1 MKRLT
6 AFLLG
11 GALLL
16 AMTGCGNQQASGG
29 IQISPAQL
37 SKGDTLTITVTDFTG
52 KYDRAPWVGILDT
65 DQQFTKEVD
74 ADEHDIWYAT
84 LYEDDHGPYQVV
96 IGEDVELE
104 PGRYGVV
111 LTDTDDDD
119 GVVLAFTQFEV
130 IAD

>member
-1 MKRLT
+1 MKQTT
-6 AFLLG
+6 AFLIS

-16 AMTGCGNQQASGG
+16 AMTGCGNQKASGG

-119 GVVLAFTQFEV
+119 GVVLAYTRFEV
-130 IAD
+130 K

>member
-74 ADEHDIWYAT
+74 ADEHTSTYMS
-84 LYEDDHGPYQVV
+84 L
-96 IGEDVELE
+96 
-104 PGRYGVV
+104 
-111 LTDTDDDD
+111 
-119 GVVLAFTQFEV
+119 
-130 IAD
+130 

>member
-1 MKRLT
+1 MKQTT
-6 AFLLG
+6 AFLLS

-16 AMTGCGNQQASGG
+16 AMTGCGNQKASGG

-84 LYEDDHGPYQVV
+84 LYEDDHGPYQIV

-119 GVVLAFTQFEV
+119 GVVLAYTRFEV
-130 IAD
+130 K

>member
-84 LYEDDHGPYQVV
+84 LYEDDHGSYQIV

-104 PGRYGVV
+104 PGHYGVV

-119 GVVLAFTQFEV
+119 GVVLAYTRFEV
-130 IAD
+130 R

>member
-1 MKRLT
+1 MKQTT
-6 AFLLG
+6 AFLLS

-16 AMTGCGNQQASGG
+16 AMTGCGNQKASGG

-119 GVVLAFTQFEV
+119 GVVLAYTRFEV
-130 IAD
+130 K

>member
-6 AFLLG
+6 AFLLS

-16 AMTGCGNQQASGG
+16 AMTGCGNQKASGG

-84 LYEDDHGPYQVV
+84 LYEDDHGSYQVV

-119 GVVLAFTQFEV
+119 GVVLAYTRFEV
-130 IAD
+130 K

>member
-84 LYEDDHGPYQVV
+84 LYEDDHGSYQIV

-104 PGRYGVV
+104 PGHYGVV

-119 GVVLAFTQFEV
+119 GVVLAYTRCEV
-130 IAD
+130 R

>member
-6 AFLLG
+6 AFLLS

-16 AMTGCGNQQASGG
+16 AMTSCGNQKASGG
-29 IQISPAQL
+29 IQISSAQL

-84 LYEDDHGPYQVV
+84 LYEDDHGSYQVV

-119 GVVLAFTQFEV
+119 GVVLAYTRFEV
-130 IAD
+130 K